1 MQFKFTNSLKVNPW
15 GQVSSHKLKVILE
28 KEILTDSTVKVHV

>member
-1 MQFKFTNSLKVNPW
+1 MQFKFTNSLKVMPW

-28 KEILTDSTVKVHV
+28 KKY